1 MTENAGA
8 VFQRK
13 PGRASSHNKRRNIM
27 SSNKLIGFVLL
38 AVGILLLVM
47 GYNASQSVGSQFKE
61 AFSGSMSDKA
71 TLFYIGGAVVTAVG
85 AYLAFMSRK

>member
-1 MTENAGA
+1 ML
-8 VFQRK
+8 
-13 PGRASSHNKRRNIM
+13 
-27 SSNKLIGFVLL
+27 SNKLIGFVLL

-71 TLFYIGGAVVTAVG
+71 TLFYIGGAIVTAVG
-85 AYLAFMSRK
+85 TYLAFMSRK